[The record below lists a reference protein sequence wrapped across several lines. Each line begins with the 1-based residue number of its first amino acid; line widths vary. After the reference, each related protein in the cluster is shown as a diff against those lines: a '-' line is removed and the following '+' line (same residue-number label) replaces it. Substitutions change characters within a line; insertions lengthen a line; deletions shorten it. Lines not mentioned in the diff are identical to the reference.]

1 MDASLSSL
9 TVPINKFF
17 GKYHLTIFLT
27 TLGLLLAVAVFL
39 LTLTLQDTPATDS
52 ATSPET
58 ISRTFDNDTIKKI
71 ENLRRSDESPQS
83 VTFPAPRT
91 SPFVE

>member
-9 TVPINKFF
+9 TAPISNFF

-27 TLGLLLAVAVFL
+27 SIGLLLAVAVFL
-39 LTLTLQDTPATDS
+39 LTLTLQEPSSPESTAT
-52 ATSPET
+52 ET
-58 ISRTFDNDTIKKI
+58 ISGSFDKDTINKI
-71 ENLRRSDESPQS
+71 EDLRRSDESPQS
-83 VTFPAPRT
+83 ITFPAPRN